1 MHRGTD
7 AEVASIPALNL
18 TMVRERPSNVGMLM
32 VVFIPLAPYRAL
44 HPPSEKKKVRATNR
58 HRNTRLSKTSSPPY
72 FWNSTLAG
80 GHA

>member
-1 MHRGTD
+1 
-7 AEVASIPALNL
+7 
-18 TMVRERPSNVGMLM
+18 MLM